1 MEVYVFSFYVIQ
13 TITTLVRVCDLYFFD
28 LEFLETL
35 LNVGAR
41 LGVDKKWGIGEPK
54 Q

>member
-1 MEVYVFSFYVIQ
+1 MSFLFMLSKQLLLWLECVMCI
-13 TITTLVRVCDLYFFD
+13 CDF
-28 LEFLETL
+28 EFLEIV

-41 LGVDKKWGIGEPK
+41 FGVDKKWGIGEPK